1 MVKNIFQPTLGGYMD
16 SILWLARIL
25 GPYYVI
31 MGLWM
36 LLRPDDVQKMWNSVK
51 NTPPMIYFGAALQLL
66 IGLTILSTYHGW
78 TLGLPVLLTI
88 IGYLIV
94 LKGIVALFMP
104 EKLVTYSEKLMAYP
118 QALSIAA
125 LVIGALLTY
134 LAVAG

>member
-1 MVKNIFQPTLGGYMD
+1 MD
-16 SILWLARIL
+16 CILWLARIL
-25 GPYYVI
+25 GPYYII

-36 LLRPDDVQKMWNSVK
+36 FLRPDDVQKMWNSVK

-78 TLGLPVLLTI
+78 TFGLPVIITI

-94 LKGIVALFMP
+94 AKGIMALFVP

-118 QALSIAA
+118 KALSSCA

-134 LAVAG
+134 LAIFG